1 MVGDRDYIN
10 YSQIA
15 QLGER
20 QTEDLKVA
28 GSSPAD
34 DIFCFCIKMKKK
46 KLILSFN
53 CRISIVLLVFK

>member
-1 MVGDRDYIN
+1 MKVIL
-10 YSQIA
+10 A

-34 DIFCFCIKMKKK
+34 DIFYILNILLCIKLKKK
-46 KLILSFN
+46 KLIYSFYY
-53 CRISIVLLVFK
+53 RISIVLLVFI